1 MKMKMLRILCVMI
14 LCLALPLS
22 VNARDTVQTL
32 SIAEVMEN
40 PEYAAR
46 LQGVKFFF
54 GDQAH
59 PTPTKNF
66 GEFRTNK
73 KTNAFNKTD
82 KYACQWTM
90 LSALLQLQLRALE
103 LGGNAV
109 INIKSNYKNVPV
121 SSETEFTCGA
131 GNVVAGVALIGEIV
145 ITK

>member
-1 MKMKMLRILCVMI
+1 MKMHLIIIL
-14 LCLALPLS
+14 LAVFLLAPAS
-22 VNARDTVQTL
+22 ANARDTVQTFL
-32 SIAEVMEN
+32 ISEVMEN

-54 GDQAH
+54 GDQSH
-59 PTPTKNF
+59 PPPIKEF
-66 GEFRTNK
+66 GEYRTNK

-90 LSALLQLQLRALE
+90 LSALLQLQQRAIE

-109 INIKSNYKNVPV
+109 VNIKSNYKNVPV

-131 GNVVAGVALIGEIV
+131 GAFVAGVALIGDI
-145 ITK
+145 ISTQ

>member
-1 MKMKMLRILCVMI
+1 MKMKMLRILCVMM
-14 LCLALPLS
+14 LCLVVPLS

-32 SIAEVMEN
+32 LISEIMET

-59 PTPTKNF
+59 PTPIKNF

-82 KYACQWTM
+82 KYACQWAM
-90 LSALLQLQLRALE
+90 LSALLQLQERAIE
-103 LGGNAV
+103 LGGSAV
-109 INIKSNYKNVPV
+109 INIKSNYRNVPV

-131 GNVVAGVALIGEIV
+131 GNVVAGVALIGEI
-145 ITK
+145 ISTK

>member
-1 MKMKMLRILCVMI
+1 MKNYWIVSLLFV
-14 LCLALPLS
+14 CLWLPLS
-22 VNARDTVQTL
+22 ASARDTVQTFL
-32 SIAEVMEN
+32 ISEVMEN

-59 PTPTKNF
+59 PAPIKEF

-82 KYACQWTM
+82 KFACQWTM
-90 LSALLQLQLRALE
+90 LSALLQLQQRALD

-109 INIKSNYKNVPV
+109 VNIRSNYKNVPV

-131 GNVVAGVALIGEIV
+131 GAMVAGVALIGDI
-145 ITK
+145 ISTK

>member
-14 LCLALPLS
+14 LCLVLPLS
-22 VNARDTVQTL
+22 VNARDTVQTF

-59 PTPTKNF
+59 PTPIKNF

-90 LSALLQLQLRALE
+90 LSALLQLQTRALE

-121 SSETEFTCGA
+121 SSETEFSCGA

>member
-1 MKMKMLRILCVMI
+1 MKNYWLGSLLLI
-14 LCLALPLS
+14 CLLAPLS
-22 VNARDTVQTL
+22 AGARDTVETYL
-32 SIAEVMEN
+32 ISEVMEN

-46 LQGVKFFF
+46 LQGVQFFF

-59 PTPTKNF
+59 PAPIKNF

-82 KYACQWTM
+82 KHACQWTM
-90 LSALLQLQLRALE
+90 LSALLQLQQRAIE

-131 GNVVAGVALIGEIV
+131 GGIIAGVALIGEIV
-145 ITK
+145 STK